1 MCRLRHTLYLGH
13 SPKLTDFKIKLRPLC
28 PPPFKR
34 AENPTKGQLQ
44 FLPSNEQT
52 KNKITKPET
61 LTFDA
66 ATTNLDKLRRPQWEN
81 TIWNNRSFWIYNK
94 LVSGGQLEIWL
105 VILEI
110 YLV

>member
-1 MCRLRHTLYLGH
+1 MCRLRHILYLGH
-13 SPKLTDFKIKLRPLC
+13 SPKLTYFKIKLRRLC

-44 FLPSNEQT
+44 FLPSNEHT
-52 KNKITKPET
+52 KKIKLQKPET

-81 TIWNNRSFWIYNK
+81 TIWNNRSFRIYNK
-94 LVSGGQLEIWL
+94 IGVRWSTARD
-105 VILEI
+105 ILEI
-110 YLV
+110 YLP